1 MKGKILSL
9 MVFGFVLFGAVFT
22 SAQASE
28 ETIFSVN
35 VLETEISI
43 SVPDRIIFNDI
54 AAGYL
59 SEDQGFEL
67 INSGTTDIQVT
78 PSLDTN
84 YNGTIFKNLKFDTVK
99 TNPEM
104 TKIGV
109 FNVEVS
115 RPTIPG
121 GVREQQMYAWLDL
134 TQYSEEIN
142 ETMENHEATVIFTAT
157 QK

>member
-1 MKGKILSL
+1 MNKKILSL
-9 MVFGFVLFGAVFT
+9 MVFGFVLFGAAFA
-22 SAQASE
+22 SAQPTE

-43 SVPDRIIFNDI
+43 SVPDRIVFNDI

-67 INSGTTDIQVT
+67 INSGTTDIRVT
-78 PSLDTN
+78 PSLN
-84 YNGTIFKNLKFDTVK
+84 ESYNGTIFKNLKFDTVK

-104 TKIGV
+104 TRIGV

-115 RPTIPG
+115 RPNIPG
-121 GVREQQMYAWLDL
+121 GEKNQQMYAWLDL

-142 ETMENHEATVIFTAT
+142 KTMENHEATVLFTAT
-157 QK
+157 QQ

>member
-1 MKGKILSL
+1 
-9 MVFGFVLFGAVFT
+9 MVFSFILFGATFT
-22 SAQASE
+22 SALSSE

-54 AAGYL
+54 ATGYL
-59 SEDQGFEL
+59 SEEQGFEL
-67 INSGTTDIQVT
+67 INSGTTDIRVT
-78 PSLDTN
+78 PSLDTS

-104 TKIGV
+104 TRIGV
-109 FNVEVS
+109 FDVEVS
-115 RPTIPG
+115 KPNTPG
-121 GVREQQMYAWLDL
+121 GEKNQQMYAWLDL

-142 ETMENHEATVIFTAT
+142 ETMENHQATVIFTAT
-157 QK
+157 QQ

>member
-1 MKGKILSL
+1 
-9 MVFGFVLFGAVFT
+9 MVFGFVLFGAAFA
-22 SAQASE
+22 SAQPTE

-43 SVPDRIIFNDI
+43 SVPDRIVFNDI

-67 INSGTTDIQVT
+67 INSGTTDIRVT
-78 PSLDTN
+78 PSLN
-84 YNGTIFKNLKFDTVK
+84 ESYNGAIFKNLKFDTVK

-104 TKIGV
+104 TRIGV

-115 RPTIPG
+115 RPNIPG
-121 GVREQQMYAWLDL
+121 GEKNQQMYAWLDL

-142 ETMENHEATVIFTAT
+142 KTMENHEATVLFTAT
-157 QK
+157 QQ